1 MASAKDRMSATKA
14 KAIKNI
20 DDAEKENKKRKKKDD
35 ASKPAQA
42 IVAPPL
48 APVNVLKLDKEEKE
62 DGREANLED
71 VFDYE
76 EATTNAGALM
86 PFFGALAV

>member
-1 MASAKDRMSATKA
+1 M
-14 KAIKNI
+14 
-20 DDAEKENKKRKKKDD
+20 
-35 ASKPAQA
+35 
-42 IVAPPL
+42 APPL

-71 VFDYE
+71 VTDYE
-76 EATTNAGALM
+76 EATTSAGALM